1 VALPL
6 APPAT
11 DRSLPLLLQP
21 TEGEGVIADY
31 RSLGLTLGRHPLA
44 LLRAH
49 WPPGRAGM
57 PPMVTA
63 GTLAGLPDGARV
75 RVAGLVV
82 TRQKPATA
90 SGVTFVTLE
99 DDTGN
104 INLIVWKRVG
114 EAQRA
119 ALLRSRLLEV
129 GGRLQREGEV
139 THVIA
144 ERLTDRSRL
153 LGALRVQSRDFR

>member
-1 VALPL
+1 MSLSGT
-6 APPAT
+6 PP
-11 DRSLPLLLQP
+11 S
-21 TEGEGVIADY
+21 
-31 RSLGLTLGRHPLA
+31 
-44 LLRAH
+44 
-49 WPPGRAGM
+49 GRAASQAAA
-57 PPMVTA
+57 PVR
-63 GTLAGLPDGARV
+63 ARV

-104 INLIVWKRVG
+104 INLIVWKRIG
-114 EAQRA
+114 ETQRA

>member
-1 VALPL
+1 
-6 APPAT
+6 
-11 DRSLPLLLQP
+11 
-21 TEGEGVIADY
+21 
-31 RSLGLTLGRHPLA
+31 
-44 LLRAH
+44 
-49 WPPGRAGM
+49 
-57 PPMVTA
+57 MVTA

-114 EAQRA
+114 EAQRS